1 MSKGT
6 IVCVDDEKLVLISLR
21 DQLFRLLGDTYEI
34 LLAESGE
41 EALEIFA
48 ELQQEG
54 VEIPLVLCDQLMPN
68 MEGHELLIRL
78 HAQYPKT
85 LKILLT
91 GQAEVGAVIQ
101 AVNHAKLYRYIA
113 KPWDETDLGLTV
125 RAALR
130 SYFQDK
136 QLVEQNLALQAAN
149 QELERLNLSLEH
161 KVAERTVKLI
171 EANRNLRQAKTMA
184 EAANHAKSLFLA
196 GMSHELRTPLTAILG
211 FTELL
216 RFSPALGLEEQE
228 NLSIIYRCGEHLLKL
243 IMNVLEMSKI
253 EVGSATLKQNSFD
266 LDRLLAH
273 LEEILWMKAA
283 EKGLTL
289 IFDRSPNLPQFITTD
304 ESKLQ
309 QVLLHLL
316 GNAIKF
322 TQKGRVVLRVRKEP
336 QKSAPDQPQAACA
349 LQFEVE
355 DTGSGIPANA
365 MEYLFEAFE
374 PTALEQEELPEG
386 LGLGLAL
393 SREFVSLM
401 GGDITVHSAVGQGSV
416 FKVNL
421 PVEIPDVNDL
431 LCESQA
437 LHILGLAPGQPAYR
451 LLIADD
457 TWEHSILLVKLLLQM
472 GFEVQE
478 ARNGQAAIALWEQWH
493 PHLIFMDMRM
503 PVMNGYEA
511 TQRIKATA
519 KGQATAIIAI
529 IGSAFEVDRST
540 ILSIGCDDFVRKPFQ
555 QETVLA
561 KLAQHLGVRYVY
573 ETGQESV

>member
-6 IVCVDDEKLVLISLR
+6 IVCVDDERLVLVSLR

-41 EALEIFA
+41 DALEIFA

-54 VEIPLVLCDQLMPN
+54 IEIPLVICDQLMPK

-78 HAQYPKT
+78 HVQYPKT

-91 GQAEVGAVIQ
+91 GQTGVDAVIQ
-101 AVNHAKLYRYIA
+101 AVNHARLYRYIA

-125 RAALR
+125 REALR

-136 QLVEQNLALQAAN
+136 QLVEQNLALQEAN
-149 QELERLNLSLEH
+149 QELERLNLSLEQ

-171 EANRNLRQAKTMA
+171 EANRSLRQAKTMA
-184 EAANHAKSLFLA
+184 EVANHAKSLFLA
-196 GMSHELRTPLTAILG
+196 GMSHELHTPLTAILG

-216 RFSPALGLEEQE
+216 RLSPTLELEEQE
-228 NLSIIYRCGEHLLKL
+228 HLSIIYRCGEHLLKL
-243 IMNVLEMSKI
+243 ITNVLEMSKI
-253 EVGSATLKQNSFD
+253 EVGSVTLNQNSFD

-273 LEEILWMKAA
+273 LEEILWIKAA

-289 IFDRSPNLPQFITTD
+289 IFDRAPHLPQFITTD

-309 QVLLHLL
+309 QVLLNLL

-322 TQKGRVVLRVRKEP
+322 THKGKVVLRVNQES
-336 QKSAPDQPQAACA
+336 QKSAIDQSQAACI

-365 MEYLFEAFE
+365 MERLFEAFE
-374 PTALEQEELPEG
+374 PTALSQQELSEG

-393 SREFVSLM
+393 SHEFVSLM
-401 GGDITVHSAVGQGSV
+401 GGDITVQSAVGQGSV
-416 FKVNL
+416 FKVTL
-421 PVEIPDVNDL
+421 PIEIPTVSNL
-431 LCESQA
+431 LFESQA
-437 LHILGLAPGQPAYR
+437 PRILGLAPGQPVYR

-478 ARNGQAAIALWEQWH
+478 VRNGQATIALWEQWH

-540 ILSIGCDDFVRKPFQ
+540 ILPIGCDDFVRKPFQ
-555 QETVLA
+555 PEIVLA